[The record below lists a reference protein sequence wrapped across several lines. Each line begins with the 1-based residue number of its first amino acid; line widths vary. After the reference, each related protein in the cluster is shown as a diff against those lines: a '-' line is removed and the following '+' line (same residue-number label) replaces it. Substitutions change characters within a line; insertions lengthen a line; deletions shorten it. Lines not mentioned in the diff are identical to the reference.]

1 MKAEISR
8 FRYKDDESFS
18 GIYFKQGQHI
28 QDSELNA
35 ITTYLTQQ
43 IENLGARTVFNGTPR
58 RDGLIDIVEELPD
71 PLKGWKAR
79 FRPNGGVVVADG
91 VIAEALPKIQDA
103 AYSIFNQKFLHGNF
117 DVSESAFVYVDI
129 WDQIKDA
136 YMLPDLIDPG
146 LNGALGACVSERVAQ
161 IKLCQSSDLIM
172 DPDQCGT
179 QLSLPKVG
187 DGIFDIKLR
196 TGAQLED
203 KCDPCADLV
212 DISLTTSN
220 LLFRVEIHD
229 IRYDET
235 GFPLEVQLKWS
246 RENGAITYK
255 VPPSGTA
262 LPQLDKSF
270 AYEFFNEETEQNM
283 GMPAGGYSHQ
293 PERGEIVTDPAD
305 RPQKAT
311 HYRRWDG
318 FARIDLMTCLL
329 YTSPSPRDQRGS
341 RMPSSA

>member
-8 FRYKDDESFS
+8 FRYKDDQSFS

-146 LNGALGACVSERVAQ
+146 LNGALGACISAVSYTH
-161 IKLCQSSDLIM
+161 L
-172 DPDQCGT
+172 T
-179 QLSLPKVG
+179 LPT
-187 DGIFDIKLR
+187 I
-196 TGAQLED
+196 
-203 KCDPCADLV
+203 
-212 DISLTTSN
+212 
-220 LLFRVEIHD
+220 
-229 IRYDET
+229 
-235 GFPLEVQLKWS
+235 
-246 RENGAITYK
+246 
-255 VPPSGTA
+255 
-262 LPQLDKSF
+262 
-270 AYEFFNEETEQNM
+270 
-283 GMPAGGYSHQ
+283 YS
-293 PERGEIVTDPAD
+293 V
-305 RPQKAT
+305 
-311 HYRRWDG
+311 
-318 FARIDLMTCLL
+318 
-329 YTSPSPRDQRGS
+329 
-341 RMPSSA
+341 